1 MHTARGPYL
10 LSEATRI
17 VSNEEADDIFS
28 VSEFSANVGT
38 LWLTCWVCR
47 FLPFFTGSLYLF
59 KNMTCY

>member
-28 VSEFSANVGT
+28 VSECFRQCGNIVAYMLGV
-38 LWLTCWVCR
+38 
-47 FLPFFTGSLYLF
+47 
-59 KNMTCY
+59 